1 MKMIIMLLFVITLI
15 GCQAITEDRGFEKKQ
30 AVNTGKV
37 RREDNQLNS
46 QSRVSNRN
54 VDDESQKQSSN
65 NVTKDNSKIYKLQ
78 NEKKILDVPLIEQN
92 PELKYG
98 CEVTSLAMLL
108 QYAGFEIDKLELAYQ
123 VPKDNSKLIQSE
135 SGNIIRWGD
144 PNKGFVGDMT
154 GKQKGY
160 AVYDKPL
167 EELMRKFLGYKT
179 LNLTGKSFNSLLKQI
194 DNDRPVIVWTTGD
207 YQLPDRWESWKY
219 GNGEEI
225 IKTPLDLHV
234 VVLVGYDGRNV
245 YLNDPLSGVKAQKV
259 RKQTFINSWKALGKR
274 ALSYQ

>member
-30 AVNTGKV
+30 AVNTGKE

-65 NVTKDNSKIYKLQ
+65 NVAKDNSPIYKLQ
-78 NEKKILDVPLIEQN
+78 NEKKILDVPLIKQN

-135 SGNIIRWGD
+135 SENIIRWGD

-194 DNDRPVIVWTTGD
+194 DNDKPVIVWTTGD

-219 GNGEEI
+219 GNSEEI

-259 RKQTFINSWKALGKR
+259 RKQTFINSWKALEKR